1 MRVICERSGST
12 PKGHAQRQHERRDQ
26 QRYTP
31 LHLLS
36 PPLAHSPQHHRP
48 KVRRMEGEA
57 HSVAP
62 PLLLCRGR
70 GSLFRALSVV
80 TPPPFGS
87 PATSLEERGPWALR
101 PHLAAGLPLSRRR
114 SARAH
119 VNYRT
124 NLEEGDIYAE
134 WPFIWSQAGL
144 LYARWLFRKRT
155 SQNAGRANFLEIRQ
169 CEVRILG
176 ILGSSANIEDQGVGN
191 GPSQVQRFCLL
202 HLGGYF

>member
-12 PKGHAQRQHERRDQ
+12 PKGHAQRQHKSCDQ

-36 PPLAHSPQHHRP
+36 PPFAHSPGHHRP
-48 KVRRMEGEA
+48 KERRMEGEA

-62 PLLLCRGR
+62 PLLLYRGR

-119 VNYRT
+119 VNEYT

-155 SQNAGRANFLEIRQ
+155 SQNAGRANFLELRTG
-169 CEVRILG
+169 EVRLPRMPRMRT
-176 ILGSSANIEDQGVGN
+176 S
-191 GPSQVQRFCLL
+191 
-202 HLGGYF
+202 

>member
-62 PLLLCRGR
+62 PLLLYRGR

-87 PATSLEERGPWALR
+87 PATSLEERSMGFAPPPRGGVAFF
-101 PHLAAGLPLSRRR
+101 AAPGRQG
-114 SARAH
+114 AD
-119 VNYRT
+119 VEYRT
-124 NLEEGDIYAE
+124 NLE
-134 WPFIWSQAGL
+134 
-144 LYARWLFRKRT
+144 
-155 SQNAGRANFLEIRQ
+155 
-169 CEVRILG
+169 
-176 ILGSSANIEDQGVGN
+176 
-191 GPSQVQRFCLL
+191 
-202 HLGGYF
+202 GG

>member
-1 MRVICERSGST
+1 
-12 PKGHAQRQHERRDQ
+12 
-26 QRYTP
+26 
-31 LHLLS
+31 
-36 PPLAHSPQHHRP
+36 
-48 KVRRMEGEA
+48 VRRMEGEA

-155 SQNAGRANFLEIRQ
+155 SQNAGRANFRST
-169 CEVRILG
+169 G
-176 ILGSSANIEDQGVGN
+176 
-191 GPSQVQRFCLL
+191 F
-202 HLGGYF
+202 